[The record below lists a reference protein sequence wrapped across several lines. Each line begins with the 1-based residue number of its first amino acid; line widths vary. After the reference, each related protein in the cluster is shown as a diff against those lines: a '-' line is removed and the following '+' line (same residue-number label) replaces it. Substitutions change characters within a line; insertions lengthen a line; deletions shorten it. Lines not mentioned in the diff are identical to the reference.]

1 MSNPLSSSS
10 LISVLSESITLHTH
24 THTHVISCDPHVIPM
39 CTIILQLK
47 KAAHKQFK
55 DMELGWDQLD
65 AMKRGEGKPM
75 ADKDV
80 QKVISDLI

>member
-1 MSNPLSSSS
+1 
-10 LISVLSESITLHTH
+10 
-24 THTHVISCDPHVIPM
+24 M